1 MIKDTEAI
9 AIYVLQEARISP
21 SMEWC
26 VDNSCLQKKKK
37 RPAEESVVSTAV
49 DSWIL
54 QDYPQD
60 FAANL

>member
-1 MIKDTEAI
+1 MIRDIEAI

-26 VDNSCLQKKKK
+26 VDNSCLQK

-60 FAANL
+60 FAENL